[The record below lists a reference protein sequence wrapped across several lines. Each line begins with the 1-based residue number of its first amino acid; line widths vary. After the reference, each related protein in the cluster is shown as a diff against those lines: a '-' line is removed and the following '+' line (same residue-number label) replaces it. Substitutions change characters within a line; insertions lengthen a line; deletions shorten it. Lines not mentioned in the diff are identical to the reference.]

1 MRFVPVPAAI
11 YFGQI
16 GAPLRLYGLYKLI
29 IFPIDFLLP
38 PLTISIVQGD
48 LLILILFLLKRSFFS
63 TTVIQ
68 KAFFMLLNPYFWIFI
83 WVLESN
89 WFDRRCF
96 WGLICSFPLC
106 FGVEIGSDFWYLLL
120 DLIVSFL
127 NVALFL
133 FVMPLESVAFMF
145 MVQIIDTFIIFDVS
159 GDVFGLSVTDLLDFP
174 QMPHVHLIPHF
185 LVDYPSACW
194 VHHQSSHF
202 YWPPNFNFI
211 NL

>member
-1 MRFVPVPAAI
+1 MGFVPDTATI

-16 GAPLRLYGLYKLI
+16 GAPLRLYRLYKFI
-29 IFPIDFLLP
+29 IFPVDFLLS

-48 LLILILFLLKRSFFS
+48 LLILLLLKRSFLCS
-63 TTVIQ
+63 TVIL
-68 KAFFMLLNPYFWIFI
+68 KAFLMLLISYFWVFI

-89 WFDRRCF
+89 WFDRWCF
-96 WGLICSFPLC
+96 GGLVCSFPLC
-106 FGVEIGSDFWYLLL
+106 FGVEVGSDFWYLLF
-120 DLIVSFL
+120 DLIVSL
-127 NVALFL
+127 LDAVLFF

-159 GDVFGLSVTDLLDFP
+159 GDVFCLSVTDLLDFP

-202 YWPPNFNFI
+202 RWPPNFNFI